1 MAYHRFIEAMLDRE
15 PITVFGDGEQT
26 RSNTYIDDA
35 VNGTILALE
44 RGAVGGI
51 YNIGGGRTISLND
64 AIGLIAGHVGVEPI
78 VHREPARPGD
88 QRHTSAD
95 VSRAGP
101 PSATN
106 RRWSRRMAWRA
117 RSRHL
122 ARRGAVA
129 PTGRS

>member
-1 MAYHRFIEAMLDRE
+1 MASRHAR
-15 PITVFGDGEQT
+15 T
-26 RSNTYIDDA
+26 RIDDA

-78 VHREPARPGD
+78 VHQEPRDRAISGTRAPTSVVPGP
-88 QRHTSAD
+88 H
-95 VSRAGP
+95 
-101 PSATN
+101 SATN

-117 RSRHL
+117 RSLRL
-122 ARRGAVA
+122 AGAVA